1 MAKTFKCPFCEL
13 KFTDK
18 EKLYYHIEKDHPE
31 VLKDGYSAARVY
43 FNYINKKDHGSC
55 VICRKPTEWNEK
67 TRKYMRFCS
76 EECKNEYVKQMKNR
90 MINVYGKVHL
100 LNDPKKQREMLSARS
115 ISGEY
120 EFKDGGKHSYTGSYE
135 RSFLEFLDKV
145 MEFSSLDVVS
155 PCPFTFYY
163 TYEGKELFYI
173 PDIYIPS
180 LNLIVE
186 IKDGGD
192 NPNTHP
198 KIQAVDKIKEKLKDD
213 LMKKGSYNYI
223 KITNKDNF
231 EFIEFL
237 IELKNKDDEDKKPII
252 RIAESEK
259 VIMPYRGVGPLKEA
273 YGEEE
278 INDVRNYPY
287 IAYRLDEEIGS
298 YFPTDTIYLQD
309 PLDHVGL
316 HCVGKDK
323 KMKSLFPHNVDNTN
337 SQWVIVTNI
346 YPEEFKDMSA
356 LIDGFLEALSGGTN
370 IVLKRS
376 YKDDKNIRFTWDRM
390 RENYN
395 RILEEGVDNL
405 LEFKADPTETV
416 IEEFEHGCKLCK
428 DANGKYYYRDEMGHC
443 TDKAN
448 SKEGINFW
456 QRALINLKHRRGD
469 YRKGRRS

>member
-13 KFTDK
+13 RFSDK

-43 FNYINKKDHGSC
+43 FNFINKKEHGTC
-55 VICRKPTEWNEK
+55 VICKKPTEWNEK

-76 EECKNEYVKQMKNR
+76 EECKNEYVKQMKSR
-90 MINVYGKVHL
+90 MINVYGKAHL
-100 LNDPKKQREMLSARS
+100 LNDPKKQREMLNARS

-120 EFKDGGKHSYTGSYE
+120 EFSDGGKHSYTGSYE

-163 TYEGKELFYI
+163 KYEDKDLFYI

-198 KIQAVDKIKEKLKDD
+198 KIQAVDKVKEKLKDD

-237 IELKNKDDEDKKPII
+237 IELKNKDDDDKSKPII
-252 RIAESEK
+252 RIAENYLDSTN
-259 VIMPYRGVGPLKEA
+259 P
-273 YGEEE
+273 
-278 INDVRNYPY
+278 DVLYESFGLENKDTNLYPY
-287 IAYRLDEEIGS
+287 IGYKIEEDIGG
-298 YFPTDTIYLQD
+298 YFPTDALYLQN
-309 PLDHVGL
+309 PLDMKGIHGE
-316 HCVGKDK
+316 DK
-323 KMKSLFPHNVDNTN
+323 TLKSLYQDNIDTNAQWIIITNTN
-337 SQWVIVTNI
+337 
-346 YPEEFKDMSA
+346 PDEFKDTSI
-356 LIDGFLEALSGGTN
+356 LIDNFLSSIAGGAN
-370 IVLKRS
+370 IVLKRN
-376 YKDDKNIRFTWDRM
+376 YKLDTNIRFTWNKL

-395 RILEEGVDNL
+395 KLLLQGISSL
-405 LEFKADPTETV
+405 LEFTTEPDETI
-416 IEEFEHGCKLCK
+416 IEEREYGCKICM
-428 DANGKYYYRDEMGHC
+428 DSEGKYYYRDEMGHC

-448 SKEGINFW
+448 SIESIDFV
-456 QRALINLKHRRGD
+456 QRALINLRH
-469 YRKGRRS
+469 RKGIKGGNK

>member
-13 KFTDK
+13 RFTDK

-55 VICRKPTEWNEK
+55 VICKKPTEWNEK

-120 EFKDGGKHSYTGSYE
+120 EFKDGGKHSYTGTYE

-145 MEFSSLDVVS
+145 MEFNSLDVVS

-163 TYEGKELFYI
+163 TYEDKELFYI
-173 PDIYIPS
+173 PDLYIPS

-198 KIQAVDKIKEKLKDD
+198 KIQVVDKVKEKLKDD
-213 LMKKGSYNYI
+213 LMRKGSYNYI

-237 IELKNKDDEDKKPII
+237 IELKNKDDDDKKPII
-252 RIAESEK
+252 KIAENSTDL
-259 VIMPYRGVGPLKEA
+259 IMNES
-273 YGEEE
+273 YGQNK
-278 INDVRNYPY
+278 IDSRKYPY
-287 IAYRLDEEIGS
+287 IAYRIDEEIGC
-298 YFPTDTIYLQD
+298 FPTDVMYMKD
-309 PLDHVGL
+309 PLDSVGIDSET
-316 HCVGKDK
+316 KD
-323 KMKSLFPHNVDNTN
+323 MKSLYPIDIDNRN
-337 SQWVIVTNI
+337 AQWIIVTNI
-346 YPEEFKDMSA
+346 YPNEFKDMSA
-356 LIDGFLEALSGGTN
+356 LIDSFLEALSGGSN
-370 IVLKRS
+370 IVLKRDFKRDS
-376 YKDDKNIRFTWDRM
+376 NIRFTWDKM
-390 RENYN
+390 QENYN
-395 RILEEGVDNL
+395 RILEQGILNL
-405 LEFKADPTETV
+405 LEHEYYPTETV
-416 IEEFEHGCKLCK
+416 IEEYTYGCKLCK
-428 DANGKYYYRDEMGHC
+428 DNNGKFYYRDEQGHC
-443 TDKAN
+443 TDKSN
-448 SKEGINFW
+448 SIEGIDFW
-456 QRALINLKHRRGD
+456 QKALINLKHKRVKESSIKESID
-469 YRKGRRS
+469 VKERRS

>member
-1 MAKTFKCPFCEL
+1 
-13 KFTDK
+13 
-18 EKLYYHIEKDHPE
+18 
-31 VLKDGYSAARVY
+31 
-43 FNYINKKDHGSC
+43 
-55 VICRKPTEWNEK
+55 
-67 TRKYMRFCS
+67 
-76 EECKNEYVKQMKNR
+76 
-90 MINVYGKVHL
+90 
-100 LNDPKKQREMLSARS
+100 MLSARS

>member
-1 MAKTFKCPFCEL
+1 MAKTFKCPFCDL
-13 KFTDK
+13 RFADK

-43 FNYINKKDHGSC
+43 FNFINKKDHGSC

-298 YFPTDTIYLQD
+298 YFPTDVIYLQD

-316 HCVGKDK
+316 HYVDKDK
-323 KMKSLFPHNVDNTN
+323 KMKSLFPYYLMGLVNTLH
-337 SQWVIVTNI
+337 Q
-346 YPEEFKDMSA
+346 
-356 LIDGFLEALSGGTN
+356 
-370 IVLKRS
+370 
-376 YKDDKNIRFTWDRM
+376 
-390 RENYN
+390 
-395 RILEEGVDNL
+395 
-405 LEFKADPTETV
+405 
-416 IEEFEHGCKLCK
+416 
-428 DANGKYYYRDEMGHC
+428 
-443 TDKAN
+443 
-448 SKEGINFW
+448 
-456 QRALINLKHRRGD
+456 
-469 YRKGRRS
+469 